1 MQSKNWS
8 PTPEAPPWQVNEHTI
23 GAKAKRRCRILL
35 SRNSED
41 PVDGP
46 PRALPRLP
54 EKFHAQIFC
63 RGSFFL
69 RNFSAPSMGDR
80 GRGGPAL
87 CCTAPPRLRQR
98 FVLRIGHLQNFQR
111 LRAPLGAR
119 LRSPRATLAETAR
132 IRHLIEINRA
142 LGRTSALSVRITC
155 FPTV

>member
-35 SRNSED
+35 SRNSEE

-63 RGSFFL
+63 RGLFFL

-87 CCTAPPRLRQR
+87 YRAAEAAPALRPTD
-98 FVLRIGHLQNFQR
+98 FGHLQNFQR
-111 LRAPLGAR
+111 LRAPLRAR

-142 LGRTSALSVRITC
+142 LRRTSALSVRITY
-155 FPTV
+155 FPAV